1 MIQYDTTEPN
11 ATATIS
17 VEIDLSLPIT
27 QDLINIVEGK
37 LRVIESQINQL
48 NTRCDILIKQIRALS
63 NTYNSL
69 SYEERKKAEVKIT
82 KLCINYEV
90 TTVKIWALNFQYADT
105 NDRLE
110 KLKSDKKIFINNL
123 I

>member
-17 VEIDLSLPIT
+17 VEIDLSLPIVH
-27 QDLINIVEGK
+27 DLINIVEGK
-37 LRVIESQINQL
+37 VKVLESQVSQL
-48 NTRCDILIKQIRALS
+48 NTKCDTLIKQIRALA

-69 SYEERKKAEVKIT
+69 SYEEKKKAEVKIT

-90 TTVKIWALNFQYADT
+90 TTVKIWTLNFQYGAI